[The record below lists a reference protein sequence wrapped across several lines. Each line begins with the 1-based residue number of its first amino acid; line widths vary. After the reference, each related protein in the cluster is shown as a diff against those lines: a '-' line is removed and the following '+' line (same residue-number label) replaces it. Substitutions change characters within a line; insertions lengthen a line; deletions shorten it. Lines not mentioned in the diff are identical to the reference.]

1 GLNTCKLKEKDKT
14 ACPFSVC
21 NCRFTCYKGTIF
33 ENSPL
38 TIIILIKVID
48 IWIKNLPCDLIV
60 TIAGIHRSSVLEVC
74 NKLRSLRGLDL
85 YLNKFNKIGKE
96 NVIVE
101 IGKSKFGKRK
111 YNRGHRV
118 EDAWVVGT
126 VDRNTKRIV
135 LIKLEKEDS
144 LTLATFCKKYI
155 KKKQLFIVIAGNVT
169 QIFPKNF

>member
-1 GLNTCKLKEKDKT
+1 MKEKDKT

-85 YLNKFNKIGKE
+85 YLNKFVGK
-96 NVIVE
+96 NAIIE